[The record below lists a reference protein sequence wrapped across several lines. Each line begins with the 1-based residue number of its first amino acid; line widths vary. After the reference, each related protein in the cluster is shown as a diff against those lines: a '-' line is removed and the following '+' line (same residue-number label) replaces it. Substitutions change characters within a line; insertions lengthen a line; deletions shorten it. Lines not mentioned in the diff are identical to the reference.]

1 LAGKQAL
8 IIGTGAYARVVAG
21 ALRTRGCTDLAVFS
35 LSERE
40 QAFAARHSARPVSAL
55 QLPTVLPDVDLL
67 VACSGHTGG
76 VLSAEM
82 VAASRT
88 RPLTVVDL
96 ALRPD
101 TSAAVRALPVVRLID
116 LLTVSANAP
125 AARSDAVAAAKDMVA
140 AAVAD
145 FEEGRATRTLDPA
158 VTALRSHVTSLVERE
173 MIRLRRKYDDSTASQ
188 LELAMHRITQSLLHT
203 PTVRAQKLARSGDG
217 AGYLTALSTLF
228 GIELPGSDGTGG
240 DDAISDLS
248 NTPTQ
253 WLVRGE
259 GEIGP
264 AVAV

>member
-8 IIGTGAYARVVAG
+8 IIGTGAYARVVAA
-21 ALRTRGCTDLAVFS
+21 ALRTRGCTDLSVYS

-40 QAFAARHSARPVSAL
+40 QAFAARHSARPVSTL
-55 QLPTVLPDVDLL
+55 QLPTVLAEVDVV

-76 VLSAEM
+76 ALSAEM
-82 VAASRT
+82 IAATRT
-88 RPLTVVDL
+88 RPLTVLDL
-96 ALRPD
+96 ALQPD
-101 TSAAVRALPVVRLID
+101 ISAAVRALPAVRFID

-125 AARSDAVAAAKDMVA
+125 AARSDAVAAARDMVA

-145 FEEGRATRTLDPA
+145 FEEGRAARTLDPA

-173 MIRLRRKYDDSTASQ
+173 MIRLRRKYDDSTAGE
-188 LELAMHRITQSLLHT
+188 LELAMHRITRSLLHT

-217 AGYLTALSTLF
+217 AGYLTALHTLF
-228 GIELPGSDGTGG
+228 GIELPDGDGNGG
-240 DDAISDLS
+240 DDAIADLS
-248 NTPTQ
+248 KTPTQ

-264 AVAV
+264 AMAV